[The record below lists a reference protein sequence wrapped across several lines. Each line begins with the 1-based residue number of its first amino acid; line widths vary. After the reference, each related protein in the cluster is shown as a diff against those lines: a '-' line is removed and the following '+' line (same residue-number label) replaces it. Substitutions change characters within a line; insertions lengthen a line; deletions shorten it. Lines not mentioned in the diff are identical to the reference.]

1 MARAIQLGAKIR
13 SLRVKRRL
21 SQVELARRLGIS
33 PSYMNLIE
41 HDQRALTAPLLLKL
55 AEVTGV
61 DLRELSGAADGHVR
75 DDLVEAFSDPLFQ
88 EHGIAPAAIGELCAS
103 NPGIARAVLEL
114 YHAFRQARGSADM
127 LASQIYDDQQVPERA
142 PMPSEDVSDFLQR
155 NGNFFE
161 DLELAADR
169 LRTDARLDP
178 YDLQR
183 GLQRHLAD
191 RFGVEVRI
199 GKHGHREGVL
209 RRYDVATRR
218 LDLSELTPPATRTFQ
233 LAVQCALMGEHG
245 LLDRLAAD
253 PELAAPQ
260 SRALARVVLA
270 NYFAAA
276 VTMPYDAMLATAKA
290 ERYDIELLQH
300 RFGTSF
306 EQVCHRL
313 TSLRRPGA
321 EGVPFHMIR
330 VDLAGNISKRFS
342 ASGIRF
348 ARFSGACPRWNV
360 FSAFVTPGVIRVQ
373 LSMMEGGE
381 LYFCLART
389 VPKGKG
395 GYLAPQ
401 TLHAIGLG
409 CKMEYA
415 PQLVYSDGV
424 DLETVDGAIPVG
436 VTCRLCERRDCEQRA
451 FPSIRAGIAVDEN
464 VRGPSIYAPRG
475 PEDPTA

>member
-1 MARAIQLGAKIR
+1 MARAIQLGAKVR
-13 SLRVKRRL
+13 ALRQKRRL
-21 SQVELARRLGIS
+21 SQVELARTLAIS

-55 AEVTGV
+55 AEALGV
-61 DLRELSGAADGHVR
+61 DLREFSGSAEGQVH
-75 DDLVEAFSDPLFQ
+75 DDLVEAFSDPLFDG
-88 EHGIAPAAIGELCAS
+88 HGIAPASLGELCARD
-103 NPGIARAVLEL
+103 PGIARAVLEL
-114 YHAFRQARGSADM
+114 YHAFRQARSSADM

-142 PMPSEDVSDFLQR
+142 RMPSEDVSDFIQR
-155 NGNFFE
+155 RANYFE
-161 DLELAADR
+161 ELEDAADR
-169 LRTDARLDP
+169 LRKDARLDP

-183 GLQRHLAD
+183 GLSRHLAD

-209 RRYDVATRR
+209 RRYDAANKR
-218 LDLSELTPPATRTFQ
+218 LDLSELIPPASRTFQ
-233 LAVQCALMGEHG
+233 LAVQVALMGEHA

-253 PELAAPQ
+253 PELAHPQ
-260 SRALARVVLA
+260 SHALCRVVLA

-276 VTMPYDAMLATAKA
+276 VAMPYDTMLATAKV
-290 ERYDIELLQH
+290 ERFDIELLQH

-373 LSMMEGGE
+373 LSAMPDGE

-409 CKMEYA
+409 CRMEYA
-415 PQLVYSDGV
+415 PSLVYSDGV
-424 DLETVDGAIPVG
+424 DLEAEDGAVPVG

-475 PEDPTA
+475 PEEPG

>member
-1 MARAIQLGAKIR
+1 MARTIQLGAKVR
-13 SLRVKRRL
+13 ALRQKRRL
-21 SQVELARRLGIS
+21 SQVELARSLGIS

-55 AEVTGV
+55 AEVLRV
-61 DLRELSGAADGHVR
+61 DLRELSGAADEHVR
-75 DDLVEAFSDPLFQ
+75 EDLLEAFADPLF
-88 EHGIAPAAIGELCAS
+88 EGHGIAPAAIGELCAGS
-103 NPGIARAVLEL
+103 PAIARAVLEL

-142 PMPSEDVSDFLQR
+142 RMPSEDVSDFIQR
-155 NGNFFE
+155 HGNYFDE
-161 DLELAADR
+161 LELAADR
-169 LRTDARLDP
+169 LRNDARLDP

-183 GLQRHLAD
+183 GLQRHLAE

-209 RRYDVATRR
+209 RRYDAAHKR
-218 LDLSELTPPATRTFQ
+218 LDLSELIPPASRTFQ
-233 LAVQCALMGEHG
+233 LAVQSALMGEHA

-253 PELAAPQ
+253 PELAHPQ
-260 SRALARVVLA
+260 SRALCRVVLA

-276 VTMPYDAMLATAKA
+276 VTMPYEQLLATAKSV
-290 ERYDIELLQH
+290 RFDIELLQH

-321 EGVPFHMIR
+321 AGVPFHMIR

-373 LSMMEGGE
+373 LSAMEDGE
-381 LYFCLART
+381 IYFCLART

-409 CKMEYA
+409 CRMEYA

-424 DLETVDGAIPVG
+424 DLEMREGAVPVG

-464 VRGPSIYAPRG
+464 VRGPSIYSPRG
-475 PEDPTA
+475 SE